1 MAFNLKRDATAD
13 HKEGMIAPKA
23 ALLMKY
29 RAFFFRG
36 RERKRHKVLKYLE
49 FNKNI

>member
-1 MAFNLKRDATAD
+1 MAKPRNCIQFEKKRVCVSFNNATAD

-29 RAFFFRG
+29 
-36 RERKRHKVLKYLE
+36 
-49 FNKNI
+49 